1 MSSLMVCYCN
11 YKWNYKSVDEM
22 LNKWEE
28 DDSSP
33 HTMIVFKKD
42 SVVLILCD
50 SSNREE
56 KISYKTFVGYMNDG
70 LIKNLYDW
78 EESDD

>member
-22 LNKWEE
+22 LDKWEE

>member
-1 MSSLMVCYCN
+1 MNSLMVCYCN

-22 LNKWEE
+22 LDKWEE

-42 SVVLILCD
+42 GVVLILCD

-56 KISYKTFVGYMNDG
+56 KISYETFVGYMNDG
-70 LIKNLYDW
+70 LIKDLYDW
-78 EESDD
+78 EASDE